1 MRGRRLIACSRN
13 SFGGIQDQ
21 KESSGREGVGH
32 AAAGGD
38 SLFSVGWAGAG
49 GDRVDRVFFV
59 AVSELEHR
67 SLAASGSVSRLLTRA
82 VL

>member
-59 AVSELEHR
+59 AVSELIPLPCGR
-67 SLAASGSVSRLLTRA
+67 GSVSRLLTRA